1 MAENKNTQVA
11 TQENAQVSRNKV
23 TDFSLGIFGTS
34 DNFIMANQ
42 MAKALAQSTIVP
54 KEYQGNV
61 SNALIAI
68 ELATRL
74 KTSPLMVMQH
84 LYVVYGRPSWSAQYV
99 IAMINGSGRYDMEL
113 QFDEKNDKN
122 GKPYSC
128 MCWTEKDGRKVTG
141 PTITMDLAKDEKWLD
156 KNGSKWQTMPQIMLR
171 YRAASFF
178 GRMNCPDLM
187 MGMYTREEVY
197 EMGKDEYIVY
207 DLEAEVKHDIESHA
221 NQEEFVVE
229 EPAQIEEKPTPK
241 TVADVYTGVREPV
254 KKDADAPKKEKKDE
268 GFEYPPF
275 MKENLQ

>member
-1 MAENKNTQVA
+1 MAENTQVS
-11 TQENAQVSRNKV
+11 TNKV

-113 QFDEKNDKN
+113 QFEEQTDKN

-128 MCWTEKDGRKVTG
+128 MCWTEKNGRKVTG
-141 PTITMDLAKDEKWLD
+141 PVITMDLAKDEGWLD
-156 KNGSKWQTMPQIMLR
+156 KNGSKWKTMPQIMLR

-187 MGMYTREEVY
+187 MGMYTQEEAY
-197 EMGKDEYIVY
+197 EMGENEYKVY
-207 DLEAEVKHDIESHA
+207 DLEAEVKRDIESHA
-221 NQEEFVVE
+221 NAEEFVP
-229 EPAQIEEKPTPK
+229 EPLQIEEKPAPK
-241 TVADVYTGVREPV
+241 TVTDVAAGQKQKEPIP
-254 KKDADAPKKEKKDE
+254 AEKKEQPLPD
-268 GFEYPPF
+268 F
-275 MKENLQ
+275 MKTAE

>member
-1 MAENKNTQVA
+1 MAESKNTQVA
-11 TQENAQVSRNKV
+11 TQNQAQVSTNKV

-197 EMGKDEYIVY
+197 EMGKDEYKVY

-229 EPAQIEEKPTPK
+229 EPAQIEEKPAPK
-241 TVADVYTGVREPV
+241 TVADVTAGAKEKEPV
-254 KKDADAPKKEKKDE
+254 GKDTNVSAKEKKEQPLPD
-268 GFEYPPF
+268 F
-275 MKENLQ
+275 MKAME

>member
-1 MAENKNTQVA
+1 MATKQEVA
-11 TQENAQVSRNKV
+11 TQENTQVNRNKV

-197 EMGKDEYIVY
+197 EMGKDEYKVY

-229 EPAQIEEKPTPK
+229 EPAQIEEKPAPK
-241 TVADVYTGVREPV
+241 TLADVYTGVREPV
-254 KKDADAPKKEKKDE
+254 GKDTNVPAKEKKQDV
-268 GFEYPPF
+268 PSF
-275 MKENLQ
+275 MQMEDM

>member
-11 TQENAQVSRNKV
+11 TAENTQVSRNKV

-197 EMGKDEYIVY
+197 EMGKDEYKVY

-221 NQEEFVVE
+221 NQEEFVVS
-229 EPAQIEEKPTPK
+229 EPPAIEEKPAPK
-241 TVADVYTGVREPV
+241 TVADVTAGEKEKEPV
-254 KKDADAPKKEKKDE
+254 KAEKKEQPLPD
-268 GFEYPPF
+268 F
-275 MKENLQ
+275 MKMSE

>member
-1 MAENKNTQVA
+1 MAESKNTQVA
-11 TQENAQVSRNKV
+11 TAENTQVSRNKV

-42 MAKALAQSTIVP
+42 MAKALAQSTVVP

-122 GKPYSC
+122 EKPYSC

-197 EMGKDEYIVY
+197 EMGKDEYKVY

-229 EPAQIEEKPTPK
+229 EPAQIEEKPAPK

-254 KKDADAPKKEKKDE
+254 GKDTNVPAKEKKQE
-268 GFEYPPF
+268 VPSF
-275 MKENLQ
+275 MQMEDM

>member
-11 TQENAQVSRNKV
+11 TQENTQVSRNKV

-197 EMGKDEYIVY
+197 EMGKDEYKVY

-229 EPAQIEEKPTPK
+229 EPAQIEEKSAPK

-254 KKDADAPKKEKKDE
+254 GKDTNVPAKDKKQDVPSFVQMED
-268 GFEYPPF
+268 
-275 MKENLQ
+275 M

>member
-11 TQENAQVSRNKV
+11 VQENIQVSRNKV

>member
-1 MAENKNTQVA
+1 MAEKNTQVA
-11 TQENAQVSRNKV
+11 TQENTQVSRNKV

-197 EMGKDEYIVY
+197 EMGKDEYKVY
-207 DLEAEVKHDIESHA
+207 DLESEVKHDIESHA
-221 NQEEFVVE
+221 NQEEFVVD
-229 EPAQIEEKPTPK
+229 EPPAIEEKPEPK
-241 TVADVYTGVREPV
+241 TVADVTDGAKEKEPV
-254 KKDADAPKKEKKDE
+254 KAEKKQ
-268 GFEYPPF
+268 EYPPF
-275 MKENLQ
+275 MAGIENME

>member
-11 TQENAQVSRNKV
+11 VQENTQVSRNKV

-54 KEYQGNV
+54 KEYQGNL

>member
-1 MAENKNTQVA
+1 MAEKNTQVA
-11 TQENAQVSRNKV
+11 TQENTQVSRNKV

-197 EMGKDEYIVY
+197 EMGKDEYKVY

-229 EPAQIEEKPTPK
+229 EPPAIEEKPVPK
-241 TVADVYTGVREPV
+241 TVADVTAGAKEKEPV
-254 KKDADAPKKEKKDE
+254 KAEKKQE
-268 GFEYPPF
+268 IPPF
-275 MKENLQ
+275 MKDLEDM

>member
-1 MAENKNTQVA
+1 MAEKNTQVA
-11 TQENAQVSRNKV
+11 TQENTQVSRNKV

-197 EMGKDEYIVY
+197 EMGKDEYKVY

-229 EPAQIEEKPTPK
+229 EPPAIEEKPAPK
-241 TVADVYTGVREPV
+241 TVADVNAGVREPV
-254 KKDADAPKKEKKDE
+254 KKDADAPKKEKKQDV
-268 GFEYPPF
+268 PSF
-275 MKENLQ
+275 MRMEDM

>member
-11 TQENAQVSRNKV
+11 TQENTQASRNKV

-197 EMGKDEYIVY
+197 EMGKDEYKVY

-229 EPAQIEEKPTPK
+229 EPVQIEEKPDPK
-241 TVADVYTGVREPV
+241 TIADVYTGVREPV
-254 KKDADAPKKEKKDE
+254 GKDMNVSTKEKKQ
-268 GFEYPPF
+268 EYPPF
-275 MKENLQ
+275 MAGIENME

>member
-1 MAENKNTQVA
+1 MAESKNTQVA

-197 EMGKDEYIVY
+197 EMGKDEYKVY

-229 EPAQIEEKPTPK
+229 EPAQIEEKPAPK
-241 TVADVYTGVREPV
+241 TVADVTAGAKEKEPV
-254 KKDADAPKKEKKDE
+254 GKDMNVSTKEKKEQTLPD
-268 GFEYPPF
+268 F
-275 MKENLQ
+275 MKPID

>member
-11 TQENAQVSRNKV
+11 TQENAQVNRSKV

-42 MAKALAQSTIVP
+42 MAKALSSSTIVP
-54 KEYQGNV
+54 REYQGNV

-68 ELATRL
+68 ELAVRL

-113 QFDEKNDKN
+113 QFEETNDKT

-128 MCWTEKDGRKVTG
+128 MCWTEKNGRKVTG
-141 PTITMDLAKDEKWLD
+141 PVITMDLAKAEGWVD
-156 KNGSKWQTMPQIMLR
+156 KNGSKWKTMSQIMLR

-187 MGMYTREEVY
+187 MGMYTQEEAY
-197 EMGKDEYIVY
+197 EIGQGNDVF
-207 DLEAEVKHDIESHA
+207 DIEEQVRRDIEA
-221 NQEEFVVE
+221 NANKTEFSVE
-229 EPAQIEEKPTPK
+229 EIAPAIEEKPEPK
-241 TVADVYTGVREPV
+241 TVADVTAGAKEKEPV
-254 KKDADAPKKEKKDE
+254 KAEKKQE
-268 GFEYPPF
+268 IPTF
-275 MKENLQ
+275 MKELEEM